1 MPPRARTTKP
11 SQSTGEPTT
20 TQVEKA
26 IEVIETPDDILDE
39 PRFVDDEDRVIPDEF
54 QFSTADLP
62 EPPAPTDDDTEVLT
76 VDGTNLLAMRPEPSA
91 WNLLIGSFSDD
102 ATSADKA
109 RSLQTFINHVFDE
122 RSRMYINRRL
132 LTRGDKFDQDF
143 LERIVVTLIEKWTP
157 DVGTN
162 RKQRRQTARK
172 KRR

>member
-20 TQVEKA
+20 AQVETA
-26 IEVIETPDDILDE
+26 IDVIETPAEILDE
-39 PRFVDDEDRVIPDEF
+39 PRIVDDEDRVIPDEF

-62 EPPAPTDDDTEVLT
+62 EPPEPTEDDTAYIG
-76 VDGTNLLAMRPEPSA
+76 VDGFKLRALRPEPSA

-122 RSRMYINRRL
+122 QSRMYINRRL

-143 LERIVVTLIEKWTP
+143 LERIVVSLIERWTP
-157 DVGTN
+157 EVTTN
-162 RKQRRQTARK
+162 REQRRAAARK